1 MLDGTIRSRRAF
13 EKSQPHPA
21 PRQPHPA
28 PRPKAPHL
36 KVGSN
41 RPLPVIAD
49 NTRIGEHRRMS
60 PSKPRRVAILA
71 FPDVQILDVTGPSEV
86 FAIADRIHSGGAYSI
101 ELLAPHPGELQS
113 SGSLRLIADAA
124 IEDCTQPIDTLLV
137 AGGLG
142 VRAALADRRLIEW
155 LAGAARHCR
164 RVASVCTGAFLL
176 AEAGLLDGRRA
187 TTHWTACRRLAS
199 AHPSIEVELDSIF
212 VRDGNLY
219 TSAGVTAGIDLAL
232 ALVEEDLGSE
242 TALQIARMLVL
253 FMRRPGGQAQFSNT
267 LSGQS
272 AQHTGLRDLQAWIAD
287 HLDDDLSVAALAQ
300 RAFMSPRNFARVFAN
315 QTGQTPGRYVESL
328 RIERARALLQSEQ
341 RTIEGVARAC
351 GFGTVETLRRSFS
364 RRLGV
369 SPSDYRERFKE
380 VR

>member
-1 MLDGTIRSRRAF
+1 MLDGTIRSHRAF
-13 EKSQPHPA
+13 EKSQPDPA
-21 PRQPHPA
+21 PRQ
-28 PRPKAPHL
+28 KAARL
-36 KVGSN
+36 NVGSN

-49 NTRIGEHRRMS
+49 SAQIGEHRRMS
-60 PSKPRRVAILA
+60 PSKLRRVAILA

-101 ELLAPHPGELQS
+101 ELLAPHPGELRS

-124 IEDCTQPIDTLLV
+124 IEDAAQPIDTLLV

-155 LAGAARHCR
+155 LAGAAGRCR
-164 RVASVCTGAFLL
+164 RVASICTGAFLL

-187 TTHWTACRRLAS
+187 TTHWTACRRLAG
-199 AHPSIEVELDSIF
+199 AHPSIEVELDSIY
-212 VRDGNLY
+212 VRDRNLY

-328 RIERARALLQSEQ
+328 RIERARTLLQSEE